1 MSKENDFLKS
11 PALQATDK
19 ENKKFKDLAQ
29 ETSRKRAGENKSTC
43 KKEKGIKQNETNS
56 VILMLNDLVGKIV
69 DHFCYLDNNSE
80 EERWHRG
87 TELEKV
93 KTTKYLMQ
101 YHQLPDKI
109 VPWDLQHYFKS
120 DKFKSK
126 LVDLAPKDIVG
137 ASVYHLLKD
146 NKTGEGC

>member
-1 MSKENDFLKS
+1 MSKEKDFLKS

-29 ETSRKRAGENKSTC
+29 EASRKRAGENKNTC
-43 KKEKGIKQNETNS
+43 KKEKGIEQNETNL

-93 KTTKYLMQ
+93 KTTKYLM
-101 YHQLPDKI
+101 
-109 VPWDLQHYFKS
+109 
-120 DKFKSK
+120 
-126 LVDLAPKDIVG
+126 
-137 ASVYHLLKD
+137 
-146 NKTGEGC
+146 